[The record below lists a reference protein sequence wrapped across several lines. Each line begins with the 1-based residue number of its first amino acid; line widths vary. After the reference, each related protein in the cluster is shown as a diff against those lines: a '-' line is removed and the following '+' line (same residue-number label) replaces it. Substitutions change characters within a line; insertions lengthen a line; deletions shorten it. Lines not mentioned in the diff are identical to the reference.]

1 VPHTRTRP
9 AIGAVLGRLSLLM
22 PMLLAL
28 LLACATSPSPAPPV
42 AAAPSIRPVPLSG
55 TYNGVM
61 QLVSGAAMSC
71 GNQDILALTVA
82 NDALSYT
89 LNQPQVPWKPV
100 RSFDVTIA
108 SDGSFQAQSG
118 AAYIRGTVSAGHMA
132 GDIIG
137 DACGY
142 HFEADRSG
150 TW

>member
-1 VPHTRTRP
+1 
-9 AIGAVLGRLSLLM
+9 
-22 PMLLAL
+22 
-28 LLACATSPSPAPPV
+28 
-42 AAAPSIRPVPLSG
+42 
-55 TYNGVM
+55 
-61 QLVSGAAMSC
+61 
-71 GNQDILALTVA
+71 VA
-82 NDALSYT
+82 NDAFSYT